1 MKKPHWHL
9 GFVALFCAA
18 ITILFV
24 AVPWQSSAD
33 SGQNVHP
40 RGGGP
45 NDWFAFYAT
54 GFKKGER
61 VGYWATSPSGKI
73 HPSNKEVIANKD
85 GRADWH
91 WKAPSSAEA
100 GAWLIAAQ
108 GKDSNTLRTFRIE
121 ITTSTSG
128 SDNQTDQNPVGNEYE
143 GQNVSPRGGGPNDW
157 FAFYATGFRK
167 GERVGYWAT
176 SPSGKV
182 HPSNKEVIANKDG
195 RADWYWKAPSTAE
208 AGTWLIAA
216 QGKNSGTLRTLRV
229 EIITGSQAADPQ
241 PTATPQPVGESQN
254 VNPREGSFG
263 TRFDFFA
270 TGFQAGE
277 AVGYWATAP
286 SGAVLASNNEVYA
299 NENGR
304 VDWQW
309 VAPND
314 IEVGAWS
321 IVAQGKTSGTLRSL
335 QIQIIAP
342 AATAVPTAEPTAVPP
357 AEPTAVPTS
366 EPPSNPDN
374 GQNVSP
380 RFGSIGTVF
389 NFYATGFKAGE
400 SVGYWATSPSG
411 VTVPS
416 NQEVIANSDG
426 RADWSWS
433 SPIDAE
439 SGTWLIVAQG
449 KESGALRTLQIE
461 IGN

>member
-1 MKKPHWHL
+1 MKKPHWRL

-18 ITILFV
+18 ITGLFI

-33 SGQNVHP
+33 GGQNVNP

-54 GFKKGER
+54 GFKNGER
-61 VGYWATSPSGKI
+61 VGYWATSPSGKV
-73 HPSNKEVIANKD
+73 HPSNKEVIANKN
-85 GRADWH
+85 GRADWS
-91 WKAPSSAEA
+91 WKAPSTAEA
-100 GAWLIAAQ
+100 GTWLIAAQ

-121 ITTSTSG
+121 ITTSGGGTG
-128 SDNQTDQNPVGNEYE
+128 NQGGQDQTGKEYV

-157 FAFYATGFRK
+157 FSFYATGFRK

-182 HPSNKEVIANKDG
+182 HPSNKEVYANKDG
-195 RADWYWKAPSTAE
+195 RADWSWKAPSSAE

-216 QGKNSGTLRTLRV
+216 QGKDSNTLRTLRV
-229 EIITGSQAADPQ
+229 EITNTSNPVAPP
-241 PTATPQPVGESQN
+241 PTATPQPVDEGQN

-270 TGFQAGE
+270 SGFRAGE

-286 SGAVLASNNEVYA
+286 SGTVLASNNEVFA
-299 NENGR
+299 NANGR
-304 VDWQW
+304 ADWNW
-309 VAPND
+309 IAPHN
-314 IEVGAWS
+314 IEAGTWS
-321 IVAQGKTSGTLRSL
+321 IVAQGKESGILRTL
-335 QIQIIAP
+335 QIQITAP

-366 EPPSNPDN
+366 QPPSNPDN

-416 NQEVIANSDG
+416 NQEVVANADG

-433 SPIDAE
+433 SPIDAQAR
-439 SGTWLIVAQG
+439 TWLIVAQG